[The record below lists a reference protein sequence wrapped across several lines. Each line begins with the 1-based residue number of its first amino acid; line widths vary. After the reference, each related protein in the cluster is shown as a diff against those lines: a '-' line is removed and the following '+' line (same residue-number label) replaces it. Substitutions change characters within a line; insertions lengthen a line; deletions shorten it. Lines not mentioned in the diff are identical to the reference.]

1 MSFKKTILST
11 IAAAAL
17 TTSAFAATAAVS
29 ADGKGDY
36 LVSPAYYATTD
47 GWSTNVR
54 VVNTN
59 TTTAVVAKVVIREYA
74 TSKELLDFPIYLS
87 PGDVWTADLVNDG
100 TGTVTVN
107 STDDSSPEVPM
118 SPALNDNNPLVGT
131 AYGYV
136 EVMAIASKPAVSID
150 PTWVQ
155 FQPLSKAKITTDF
168 NANGTAWNAPIQS
181 LFGQEVITATTA
193 GAEKSMTLRSTAF
206 VMGDNMTAAWRTN
219 PGDLFKTDTVLN
231 FVYGNGSQANI
242 RTAID
247 TLGVQVINY
256 VDGVGE
262 TQLLLTQ
269 VQKNVNP
276 DAGYTNLGIVNTA
289 SIATPYYAATAAET
303 AAHGTVSRF
312 FYMARAWD
320 ESENT
325 FTPDA
330 SLYSGTTTVTT
341 ANPCDTEICYIY
353 TSDANNYASGWVDYT
368 LGTTSDGK
376 GNLAVPTISTVM
388 TGVKVNGRG
397 ITNIL
402 PATITPAPVI
412 Y

>member
-118 SPALNDNNPLVGT
+118 SPALNNNNPLVGT

-136 EVMAIASKPAVSID
+136 EVLAVASKSALAID
-150 PTWVQ
+150 PTWTQ
-155 FQPLSKAKITTDF
+155 FQPLSKTKIKTDF
-168 NANGTAWNAPIQS
+168 DTNGISWDAPIQS

-193 GAEKSMTLRSTAF
+193 GAEKSMTLRSSAF
-206 VMGDNMTAAWRTN
+206 VIGDNTGAPWRSVGTASIFA
-219 PGDLFKTDTVLN
+219 TDTQLDY
-231 FVYGNGSQANI
+231 VYGTGTQANI

-269 VQKNVNP
+269 VQKHVNP
-276 DAGYTNLGIVNTA
+276 DAD
-289 SIATPYYAATAAET
+289 ATTVVPYYATTAAET

-330 SLYSGTTTVTT
+330 SIYSGTTTITT

-368 LGTTSDGK
+368 LGTTADGQ

-412 Y
+412 N

>member
-1 MSFKKTILST
+1 T
-11 IAAAAL
+11 IAAAAV
-17 TTSAFAATAAVS
+17 TTSAFAATATVS

-36 LVSPAYYATTD
+36 LVSPAYYATAD

-87 PGDVWTADLVNDG
+87 PGDVWTADLINDG
-100 TGTVTVN
+100 SGTVTVN

-118 SPALNDNNPLVGT
+118 SPVLNDNNPLVGT
-131 AYGYV
+131 AYGYI
-136 EVMAIASKPAVSID
+136 EVLAVASKAAVAID
-150 PTWVQ
+150 GTWTQ
-155 FQPLSKAKITTDF
+155 FEQLDKADIKADF
-168 NANGTAWNAPIQS
+168 NANGTVWDAPIQS

-193 GAEKSMTLRSTAF
+193 GAEKSMTLGSTAF
-206 VMGDNMTAAWRTN
+206 VIGDNAGAAWRTV
-219 PGDLFKTDTVLN
+219 GTDSIFATDTQLDY
-231 FVYGNGSQANI
+231 VYGTGTEANI

-247 TLGVQVINY
+247 TLGVHVINY
-256 VDGVGE
+256 VADAGE

-269 VQKNVNP
+269 VQKHVNP
-276 DAGYTNLGIVNTA
+276 DADTTTVV
-289 SIATPYYAATAAET
+289 PYYPSTAADLAER
-303 AAHGTVSRF
+303 GTVSRF

-330 SLYSGTTTVTT
+330 SIYSGTTTFTT

-353 TSDANNYASGWVDYT
+353 TSDANNYAAGWVDYT
-368 LGTTSDGK
+368 LGTASNGA

-402 PATITPAPVI
+402 PAAITQ
-412 Y
+412 